1 MQARLFLV
9 MCIAFWA
16 IQGGLAE
23 AQAPRP
29 VTAVTASTPLASS
42 GGTTPNISLPG
53 ITMVQERV
61 TGTCPAGSS
70 IRVINADGTVVCE
83 VDDLGVTAVTAST
96 PLVSSGGTTPNIS
109 LPNVIIGGDDLNTA
123 IGRGA
128 LSSNTGGCCNTAS
141 GANALFSNT
150 TGGVNTAIGAKAL
163 FSNTTGGENNAYGF
177 EALLSNTTGNFNTAS
192 GAFALRGN
200 TTGNGNTASGTS
212 ALLSNTTGGFN
223 TADGFGALSNNTTGE
238 GNTAGG
244 FSALQSNTTGESN
257 TAWGGNVLAS
267 NTTGNGNTA
276 SGFNALTSNTTG
288 GANTASGGGALVSNT
303 TGNSNT
309 ASGVNALF
317 HNTTGSFNTAIGV
330 GADVGFDNLTNAA
343 AIGNGAIVDASNKI
357 RLGNTAVTVI
367 EGQVGFT
374 AVSDKKQKENFQPVD
389 GEEVLTKIRGLN
401 LSSWNFIGHDP
412 KQFRH
417 YGPVGQE
424 FFAAF
429 GHDGIGTIGT
439 PTTITSTDMAG
450 VLMIAVQT
458 LEKRTAGLQQKNEL
472 LKEAA
477 EALKTE
483 NTELKFRLEALEKRV
498 SAKEALAQK

>member
-192 GAFALRGN
+192 GAFALRG
-200 TTGNGNTASGTS
+200 
-212 ALLSNTTGGFN
+212 
-223 TADGFGALSNNTTGE
+223 
-238 GNTAGG
+238 
-244 FSALQSNTTGESN
+244 
-257 TAWGGNVLAS
+257 

>member
-200 TTGNGNTASGTS
+200 TTGNGNTASG
-212 ALLSNTTGGFN
+212 
-223 TADGFGALSNNTTGE
+223 
-238 GNTAGG
+238 
-244 FSALQSNTTGESN
+244 
-257 TAWGGNVLAS
+257 
-267 NTTGNGNTA
+267 
-276 SGFNALTSNTTG
+276 FNALTSNTTG

-450 VLMIAVQT
+450 VLMIAVQALEERT
-458 LEKRTAGLQQKNEL
+458 AVLQQEKERLKEAVEASKAENAELRARLEAVEKRT
-472 LKEAA
+472 
-477 EALKTE
+477 
-483 NTELKFRLEALEKRV
+483 F
-498 SAKEALAQK
+498 AKEALAQK